1 MLMIKLAHNG
11 GAPMYNRGN
20 TVGSTTFSFITSDDY
35 YSLGLWL
42 ADGYWRASS
51 IGLTSISNELIAR
64 FSKFLQ
70 KISPDHKLKTRTYVF
85 GKRTHKA
92 FCVYINDRKMT
103 RMFMSFK
110 TGKLNIPRDKLIS
123 YLSGRIDGDGHYDQ
137 KHRTGIR
144 IAYGNKFDANRDL
157 QLILKFEE
165 NSASLYEYKRAKTW
179 VIYLRKIFLQKY
191 LSSLRLYCI
200 KLLPR
205 RD

>member
-1 MLMIKLAHNG
+1 MKSQD
-11 GAPMYNRGN
+11 N
-20 TVGSTTFSFITSDDY
+20 TEGSTTFSFNTSDDY
-35 YSLGLWL
+35 YCLGLWL

-51 IGLTSISNELIAR
+51 IGLTSISEQLIAR

-70 KISPDHKLKTRTYVF
+70 KISPNHQIKMRTYIS
-85 GKRTHKA
+85 GKRKHKA
-92 FCVYINDRKMT
+92 FCVYVNDRKMT
-103 RMFMSFK
+103 RLFMSLK
-110 TGKLNIPRDKLIS
+110 TGELNIPSEKLIP

-144 IAYGNKFDANRDL
+144 IAYGNMFDAQRDL

-165 NSASLYEYKRAKTW
+165 NSASLYVYKHAGTW

-191 LSSLRLYCI
+191 LSSLCLYCI